1 MEATNEIKVK
11 VTAEDETGLL
21 VRKMPDLPPMA
32 LISLVGSIIA
42 CATAFGLDVTAEQK
56 AAIED
61 LMRNL
66 MLLGLGDYA
75 LRMARNAF
83 NR

>member
-1 MEATNEIKVK
+1 MESTHELKVK
-11 VTAEDETGLL
+11 VTAEEETGLL

-32 LISLVGSIIA
+32 LVTLVGSIIA
-42 CATAFGLDVTAEQK
+42 CATSFGLDVTAEQK

-66 MLLGLGDYA
+66 VLIGVGDYA
-75 LRMARNAF
+75 LRIARNAF